1 MIKKYLPALFTL
13 LLVGCAALAT
23 QHSEHA
29 ALYKGLQKP
38 ADSIKLAKK
47 FPIDDK
53 VNLMLNLQEGARLY
67 QLAGQYQQSQDY
79 LKTLLDIYKERE
91 YEAVITLED
100 TAQIASA
107 VSNDK
112 VIPYKGSDYERI
124 FARQLQAINYLN
136 LGKVN
141 AALIEMRAAANDQRF
156 AANARS
162 KKVDRAEQKRKAK
175 YQAYAKQDQ
184 IAFLKSLVG
193 DERNGFQSSYMFY
206 FSALLREATGDA
218 NGSFIDYRKAWEL
231 QSTNLYVAQ
240 NVVNLARIYDRSN
253 RARYQRLSGR
263 KPIRLPKNHGRLALV
278 IERGFVQP
286 RGEFAF
292 QVQYDYLDTNGNPH
306 FTSGKIAVPTY
317 ENKFNLFA
325 PITVQAAGKTATS
338 QYLFSTLPMAAYQL
352 KEAMPA
358 ILLRQTVRLASKQ
371 ALSQAANKVAG
382 ATQDDSIAAS
392 GVGLIAE
399 IVVSGALNALERADT
414 RSWIGLP
421 HQVDNVEMILPA
433 GTHRLEIALGGG
445 RVGTIEV
452 DIRADKLTLARLV
465 DTGTFSIG
473 SQLYP
478 TRP

>member
-1 MIKKYLPALFTL
+1 MIKKYLPAFCTL
-13 LLVGCAALAT
+13 WLVGCAALSQ
-23 QHSEHA
+23 QHNEHA
-29 ALYKGLQKP
+29 ALYQNLKSP
-38 ADSIKLAKK
+38 ADSSKQAQK

-67 QLAGQYQQSQDY
+67 QLAGEYQQSQNY

-91 YEAVITLED
+91 YEAVFTLED
-100 TAQIASA
+100 SAQIASA

-141 AALIEMRAAANDQRF
+141 DALIEMRAAANDQRF

-162 KKVDRAEQKRKAK
+162 KKVDRAEQKRKEK

-184 IAFLKSLVG
+184 IAFLQSLVG

-206 FSALLREATGDA
+206 FSALLREATGDV
-218 NGSFIDYRKAWEL
+218 NGSFIDYRKAWEI
-231 QSTNLYVAQ
+231 QATNLYAAQ

-253 RARYQRLSGR
+253 AARYQRLSGR
-263 KPIRLPKNHGRLALV
+263 KPIRLPKTHGRLALV

-286 RGEFAF
+286 RGEFTF
-292 QVQYDYLDTNGNPH
+292 EVQYDYLDGNSNPH
-306 FTSGKIAVPTY
+306 FTWGKVAVPTY
-317 ENKFNLFA
+317 EHKFDLLT
-325 PITVQAAGKTATS
+325 PIIVQAAGKTATS

-352 KEAMPA
+352 KEAMPG

-371 ALSQAANKVAG
+371 ALSQAAG
-382 ATQDDSIAAS
+382 AAAS
-392 GVGLIAE
+392 DSDSSLNVGILAE
-399 IVVSGALNALERADT
+399 IVVSGALNYFEQADT

-421 HQVDNVEMILPA
+421 HQVDNLEMILPA

-445 RVGTIEV
+445 RVGAIEV
-452 DIRADKLTLARLV
+452 DIRAGKLTLARLV

-473 SQLYP
+473 NQLYP
-478 TRP
+478 TRR